1 MAGFEA
7 AKAEFEDL
15 DFKVIA
21 ASVDDE
27 EKADEIAANLS
38 FPVAHGVTRDDADK
52 LGAWWGAAHG
62 GIIQPS
68 EFIVGADGKVVEATY
83 SSGPI
88 GRVDAADVAKL
99 TKFREERAK
108 QNA

>member
-1 MAGFEA
+1 M
-7 AKAEFEDL
+7 
-15 DFKVIA
+15 IA

-27 EKADEIAANLS
+27 GKAGEIAADLS
-38 FPVAHGVTRDDADK
+38 FPVAHGVTREDAEK

-68 EFIVGADGKVVEATY
+68 EFIVDGDGKVVDSTY

-88 GRVDAADVAKL
+88 GRIDAADVVKL
-99 TKFREERAK
+99 MRFRDERAK